1 MANDWSYPLC
11 RSKTHEKSTFFDLS
25 NDFDRW
31 HSLCAQLTALGNSTT
46 NKGEVGMEE
55 IITPS
60 QVANL
65 LQIHVKTVYRLA
77 SQGTIPGNRIGRSWR
92 FSRSDILKLVNGSDG
107 KSPDFKNGDAKRLHD
122 R

>member
-1 MANDWSYPLC
+1 
-11 RSKTHEKSTFFDLS
+11 
-25 NDFDRW
+25 
-31 HSLCAQLTALGNSTT
+31 
-46 NKGEVGMEE
+46 MEE

-92 FSRSDILKLVNGSDG
+92 FSRSDILKLVNGNDG
-107 KSPDFKNGDAKRLHD
+107 KSPDFKNGDATNRLHD